1 MKNENRLQRA
11 AKLQA
16 LPAKNI
22 EGKTG
27 KKGRVKR
34 ELSGDTG
41 KGQEAVKEM
50 KYIAHVG
57 QTLEE
62 HLRGVAELA
71 KIHAEKIGM
80 GNYGEL
86 LGLLHDF
93 GKYSAEFQKYITDA
107 IKKNDPQFNPDEDE
121 DFEDPTG
128 KKGKIDHST
137 AGAQFLSN
145 ETGSSNAHMILK
157 QILSLC
163 LVSHHSGLIN
173 CITTDNTGTWDLYS
187 RRLSKND
194 SKTHREECVRNIDK
208 HILKR
213 ITTIFADQSFTKP
226 FEEKCRSILCASP
239 EKNPLSTVSQFQ
251 LGLLTRFLFSALID
265 ADRQDT
271 ADSEKPK
278 TAQHRQQG
286 RYRSWDILIE
296 RFEKK
301 YKNFRKNNVDRTKT
315 EKKVNKIRSAISK
328 SCFDAAKRP
337 KGLFTLTVP
346 TGGGKTL
353 ASLRFAL
360 HHAKKHGIE
369 RIIYVIPFTSIIDQN
384 AQVVREILEPKEC
397 PEDAGKIVLEHHSNI
412 GADMQSWKEKLLT
425 ENWDSPIIFTTMVQF
440 LEALFGAGTRGARRM
455 HQLAKAVIVFDEI
468 QTLPIKCVH
477 LFNNAI
483 NFLVNHCGST
493 VVLCTATQ
501 PLLGSVDKKKGA
513 LKLSEENE
521 LIPDVGRLFVD
532 LKRVHVH
539 DCRKS
544 PGWTYSEIAAFAVEQ
559 VKESGSCLVVVN
571 MKKTARIIFEEA
583 QKEGL
588 EVFHL
593 STGMCPAH
601 RKKVLKTIRQKL
613 DAGEPILCVSTQLI
627 EAGVD
632 IDFRSVIRMLAGL
645 DSIAQ
650 AAGRCN
656 RHGSREIGNVFV
668 VNPLEENLD
677 YLKDIA
683 VGKEKANRV
692 LDDYKSDPSKYDSD
706 IIGLKMLEWYYQNYF
721 YDRKD
726 IMDYPVNAHRDD
738 TLLNLLSC
746 NGNAV
751 SEFSRTNKTMPAIS
765 LHQSF
770 MTAAKLFRSIDAPT
784 RSVIVKYDKEGKELV
799 GQLCSAFEVEKQY
812 ALIKKA
818 QQYSVNLFTYEFE
831 KLSQQNAL
839 YSVQKGTEIFYLDNK
854 YYSELFGLS
863 TEPINKEE
871 FLHAG
876 DC

>member
-1 MKNENRLQRA
+1 MEY
-11 AKLQA
+11 
-16 LPAKNI
+16 
-22 EGKTG
+22 
-27 KKGRVKR
+27 V
-34 ELSGDTG
+34 
-41 KGQEAVKEM
+41 
-50 KYIAHVG
+50 AHNK
-57 QTLEE
+57 QNLITHLE
-62 HLRGVAELA
+62 GVAALA

-80 GNYGEL
+80 ENYGEL

-107 IKKNDPQFNPDEDE
+107 LKKDDPEFNPDEDE

-137 AGAQFLSN
+137 AGAQYLN
-145 ETGSSNAHMILK
+145 HEIGATNAHKILG
-157 QILSLC
+157 QLLSLC

-173 CITTDNTGTWDLYS
+173 CLTTDNTGTWDSYS
-187 RRLSKND
+187 IRLSKND
-194 SKTHREECVRNIDK
+194 DKTHREECAKNIDK
-208 HILKR
+208 RILDR
-213 ITTIFADQSFTKP
+213 INAILTDKFFTKP
-226 FEEKCRSILCASP
+226 FEEMCRDIVRVSSEKSP
-239 EKNPLSTVSQFQ
+239 NSMIAEFQ
-251 LGLLTRFLFSALID
+251 LGLLVRFLFSSLID

-278 TAQHRQQG
+278 TAKHRLQG
-286 RYRSWDILIE
+286 EYKPWDTIVDRLE
-296 RFEKK
+296 SK
-301 YKNFRKNNVDRTKT
+301 YKAFETKNRVD
-315 EKKVNKIRSAISK
+315 KIRKEVAEH
-328 SCFDAAKRP
+328 CLHAASRP

-360 HHAKKHGIE
+360 HHAKEHGMD

-384 AQVVREILEPKEC
+384 AQVVRKILEPKEC

-412 GADMQSWKEKLLT
+412 GADAQRWKEKLLT
-425 ENWDSPIIFTTMVQF
+425 ENWDAPVVYTTMVQL

-468 QTLPIKCVH
+468 QTLSIKCVH

-501 PLLGSVDKKKGA
+501 PLLGLVDEKKGA
-513 LKLSEENE
+513 LKLSEDNE
-521 LIPDVGRLFVD
+521 LMPDVGKLFDD

-544 PGWTYSEIAAFAVEQ
+544 PGWTYPEIAVLAVEQ
-559 VKESGSCLVVVN
+559 VEKSGSCLVVVN
-571 MKKTARIIFEEA
+571 MKKAARIIFEA
-583 QKEGL
+583 AKKDGL

-593 STGMCPAH
+593 SAGMCPAH
-601 RKKVLKTIRQKL
+601 RKQILKTLRQKL
-613 DAGEPILCVSTQLI
+613 DNKKPLLCVSTQLI

-632 IDFRSVIRMLAGL
+632 VDFRSVIRMLAGL

-656 RHGSREIGNVFV
+656 RHGSPENGNVFV
-668 VNPLEENLD
+668 VNPVEEKLD

-683 VGKEKANRV
+683 VGKEKSNRV
-692 LDDYKSDPSKYDSD
+692 LDDYTIDPSKYGSD
-706 IIGLKMLEWYYQNYF
+706 IIGPVMLEWYYKNYF

-726 IMDYPVNAHRDD
+726 IMDYPVNANRND
-738 TLLNLLSC
+738 TLLNLLST
-746 NGNAV
+746 N
-751 SEFSRTNKTMPAIS
+751 SRTITDFRRANKTMPVIN

-818 QQYSVNLFTYEFE
+818 QQYSVNLYPHEFE
-831 KLSQQNAL
+831 KLKKQNAL
-839 YSVQKGTEIFYLDNK
+839 YSVQEGTEIFYLDNQ
-854 YYSELFGLS
+854 YYSKITGISL
-863 TEPINKEE
+863 EPVRKEE
-871 FLHAG
+871 QFKDECIA
-876 DC
+876 